1 MNINNLK
8 LLRDGL
14 KKLMDDGVVTQE
26 TFDMKHYR
34 SNERGKSI
42 AGSYSLKNCG
52 TIGCLMG
59 RAPFVEGL
67 EFNETLTWT
76 GYVSQ
81 KFNTNHDTD
90 HEFDEVFVFLFSSKW
105 SEYDNTPEGALA
117 RLDVFLAGD
126 FKYKDEDKKND

>member
-1 MNINNLK
+1 MNIDNLK

-14 KKLMDDGVVTQE
+14 KKLMDEGVVTQE
-26 TFDMKHYR
+26 TFDMEYYR

-42 AGSYSLKNCG
+42 AGFYSLENCG

-59 RAPFVEGL
+59 WAPFVEGL
-67 EFNETLTWT
+67 EFNETMTWT

-81 KFNTNHDTD
+81 KFSFNYDTD
-90 HEFDEVFVFLFSSKW
+90 HEFDEVFAFLFSSKW